1 MRYFEITLSL
11 PKNKN
16 LKQCFRMHDHK
27 TSEEIRERAS
37 EIVDIFLNTHN
48 IGGGYVMEVSEISR
62 RMFMN
67 RTEDMLI

>member
-27 TSEEIRERAS
+27 TSEEIRERAN
-37 EIVDIFLNTHN
+37 EIVNIFLSTHSITEN
-48 IGGGYVMEVSEISR
+48 YVMDVSEISR
-62 RMFMN
+62 RMFIN
-67 RTEDMLI
+67 RTEDILI